1 MAQQPESDSSEVLR
15 QKLVCLLTDFKEE
28 LKSDDLRGK
37 VLALVPALKLLRD
50 LGSSFISK
58 EDAASARDRIL
69 FYFKKYPNVVISN
82 QELMIVSGISEW
94 ARRVRELRVQFGWS
108 IINGYTAKEMA
119 AEEKFSIKGVDI
131 AAMGLDD
138 YILTDGKQDRDAA
151 FRWNK
156 ANEIRR
162 KNLSVRDKIIEY
174 LRLNVGKQVT
184 GEELRYVAND
194 KTEWARR
201 VRELR
206 TEYGWP
212 IVTKWTGM
220 PDLPVGAYLL
230 AQDRQA
236 PQHDRKIPDD
246 VRREVLERD
255 GYKCRKCGWHHQK
268 WNPSDPRHLE
278 AHHKQQHVKG
288 GANTTDNL
296 ITLCNVCHDKMHR
309 GK

>member
-1 MAQQPESDSSEVLR
+1 MLEQQQEVNPEALR
-15 QKLVCLLTDFKEE
+15 QKLVCLLTDFKAE
-28 LKSDDLRGK
+28 LKSDDLRAK
-37 VLALVPALKLLRD
+37 VLALIPALQLFRD
-50 LGSSFISK
+50 LGSSFVSK
-58 EDAASARDRIL
+58 EAASSARDRIL
-69 FYFKKYPNVVISN
+69 FYFRKYPSIVISN
-82 QELMIVSGISEW
+82 QELMVVSGISEW

-108 IINGYTAKEMA
+108 ILNGYTVKEMA
-119 AEEKFSIKGVDI
+119 VEGDFIVKGIDI
-131 AAMGLDD
+131 AAIGLDD
-138 YILTDGKQDRDAA
+138 YILTDVKQDRDAA

-162 KNLSVRDKIIEY
+162 KNLSVRDKIIAY
-174 LRLNVGKQVT
+174 LRFNVGKQVT

-201 VRELR
+201 IRELR

-236 PQHDRKIPDD
+236 PLHDRKIPDD
-246 VRREVLERD
+246 IRRAVIERD
-255 GYKCRKCGWHHQK
+255 GYKCKDCGWHHRK

-278 AHHKQQHVKG
+278 AHHKKQHAKG
-288 GANTTDNL
+288 GENTVENL
-296 ITLCNVCHDKMHR
+296 ITLCNICHDKAHR
-309 GK
+309 KK